1 MDSEKSLEDDGH
13 FNSETN
19 VESSPLGLEEQYHD
33 KCVQVRPTA
42 MSNRPEQRPPL
53 QRCDYLR
60 FLKEVINEIIL
71 SLTEGQGGGIR
82 ECEADA
88 EDTHPVHHVGESPF
102 HQTEL
107 FLRNFSDLS
116 WRPRRLRRALNFY
129 IGPNMS
135 LHRFVANS

>member
-42 MSNRPEQRPPL
+42 MSNRPEQRPAL

-71 SLTEGQGGGIR
+71 SLTEGQGGGSVKPTRKTHIR
-82 ECEADA
+82 STMSVNLGFTRQNCFCAIFP
-88 EDTHPVHHVGESPF
+88 TRVGGHGVSGG
-102 HQTEL
+102 L
-107 FLRNFSDLS
+107 
-116 WRPRRLRRALNFY
+116 
-129 IGPNMS
+129 
-135 LHRFVANS
+135 